1 MNLVALAENF
11 QNQIFFIA
19 QGNYPEFLVDFLS
32 DIDTYI
38 AEMTLNL
45 CNNFSLL

>member
-1 MNLVALAENF
+1 MNLVELAKDF

-19 QGNYPEFLVDFLS
+19 QGDYPEFWVDFLS

-45 CNNFSLL
+45 LHNFSLL